1 MHLLRELYG
10 ERFFQNGKDPMFKKM
25 MRFWSEE
32 RSLTILL
39 ALLVINMFV
48 LVPMIRGGVGT
59 TLVKDTFFSLL
70 LLAGL
75 LTMTRHKALQIGFV
89 LFIALTI
96 IVHWVRTA
104 FGTTGLSGWDALLSM
119 VSLCAFTMVVLWQVN
134 RKGPITGHRVRGAV
148 AGYLLLGFSC
158 AYAYALIDS
167 LIPGSFQMP
176 AADLEPRKAQSDAFL
191 YFSIVTLTTL
201 GYGDITAVHPVA
213 RSVVMM
219 EALLG
224 QLYPAILI
232 ARLVTLQMEARKNTA
247 A

>member
-1 MHLLRELYG
+1 
-10 ERFFQNGKDPMFKKM
+10 MFKKIM
-25 MRFWSEE
+25 HFWSEE
-32 RSLTILL
+32 RSLTTLL
-39 ALLVINMFV
+39 VLLVINLFV

-75 LTMTRHKALQIGFV
+75 LTMTGHKTLQIGFV

-96 IVHWVRTA
+96 LVHWVQTTS
-104 FGTTGLSGWDALLSM
+104 GTTGLSGWDALLSM

-134 RKGPITGHRVRGAV
+134 QKGPVTGHRVRGAV
-148 AGYLLLGFSC
+148 AGYLLLALCC
-158 AYAYALIDS
+158 AYAYALIDFV
-167 LIPGSFQMP
+167 IRGAFQMP
-176 AADLEPRKAQSDAFL
+176 AADLHSRKAQSDAFL

-201 GYGDITAVHPVA
+201 GYGDITAVHPLA
-213 RSVVMM
+213 RSVVMA

-232 ARLVTLQMEARKNTA
+232 ARLVTLQMETRKNKG
-247 A
+247 

>member
-1 MHLLRELYG
+1 MI
-10 ERFFQNGKDPMFKKM
+10 KKM

-32 RSLTILL
+32 RSLTT
-39 ALLVINMFV
+39 LLVLLGINMFV
-48 LVPMIRGGVGT
+48 LVPIIREGVGT
-59 TLVKDTFFSLL
+59 TLMKDTFFSLL

-75 LTMTRHKALQIGFV
+75 LTMTGHKRLQIGFF

-96 IVHWVRTA
+96 IVHWARIA
-104 FGTTGLSGWDALLSM
+104 FGTVGLSGWDALLSM

-134 RKGPITGHRVRGAV
+134 RKGPVTGHRVRGAV
-148 AGYLLLGFSC
+148 AGYLLLGLSC
-158 AYAYALIDS
+158 ACAYSLIDA

-176 AADLEPRKAQSDAFL
+176 GADQQSSEGKSNAFL

-213 RSVVMM
+213 RSVAMM

-232 ARLVTLQMEARKNTA
+232 ARLVTLEMETRKA
-247 A
+247 KE

>member
-1 MHLLRELYG
+1 MIKKIMH
-10 ERFFQNGKDPMFKKM
+10 
-25 MRFWSEE
+25 FWSEE
-32 RSLTILL
+32 RSLTTLL
-39 ALLVINMFV
+39 ALLAINMFV

-75 LTMTRHKALQIGFV
+75 LTMTRHKTLQIGFV

-96 IVHWVRTA
+96 IVHWVRTV

-119 VSLCAFTMVVLWQVN
+119 VSLCAFTIVVLWQVN
-134 RKGPITGHRVRGAV
+134 QEGPVTGHRVRGAV

-167 LIPGSFQMP
+167 LIPGAFQMP
-176 AADLEPRKAQSDAFL
+176 AADLQSRKAQSDAFL

-232 ARLVTLQMEARKNTA
+232 ARLVTLQMETRKNKG
-247 A
+247 

>member
-1 MHLLRELYG
+1 MI
-10 ERFFQNGKDPMFKKM
+10 KKM
-25 MRFWSEE
+25 MHFWSEE
-32 RSLTILL
+32 RSLTTLL
-39 ALLVINMFV
+39 VLLVINLFV
-48 LVPMIRGGVGT
+48 LAPMIREGVGT
-59 TLVKDTFFSLL
+59 TLMKDTFFSLL

-75 LTMTRHKALQIGFV
+75 LTMTGHKTLQIGFF

-96 IVHWVRTA
+96 IVHWARIA
-104 FGTTGLSGWDALLSM
+104 FGTVGLSGWDALLSM

-134 RKGPITGHRVRGAV
+134 RKGPVTGHRVRGAV
-148 AGYLLLGFSC
+148 AGYLLLGLTC
-158 AYAYALIDS
+158 AYAYSLIDL
-167 LIPGSFQMP
+167 LIPGAFQMS
-176 AADLEPRKAQSDAFL
+176 AADLQSRKASDAFL

-232 ARLVTLQMEARKNTA
+232 ARLVTLQMETRKNKA